1 MRILVVEDEQK
12 VADALREG
20 LVDERYDVVV
30 ERTGEGAFFR
40 VNTETFDVV
49 LLDLTLP
56 GRDGLE
62 ILRALRQRRMETPVL
77 VLTARDSLEDRVTG
91 LDAGADDYLVKPFA
105 FAELLARI
113 RALVRRGRVADAPKL
128 AVGDLEMDLVTRK
141 VLRGGKPGGPHRP
154 RVRAARISD
163 AVSGAGRVAR
173 DAGARCLEGNRTHD
187 AARQRDRRPHRAPAP
202 QGGSRTHGQVDPHYA
217 WRRLH
222 AARRESRDRNTRWV
236 AGRWWRSHSVRMRL
250 TLWDVAATTVVL
262 GAYLFGVYTSVSRN
276 VSDSLDERLRADF
289 YWAAATV
296 DEGPDGLIMPFPQ
309 IDLLLE
315 EESPWVQVW
324 SVDGKQLLLSN
335 DEAQAPSHPGKPGTR
350 PARERT

>member
-62 ILRALRQRRMETPVL
+62 ILRALRQRHMETPVL

-128 AVGDLEMDLVTRK
+128 SVGDLEMDLVTRK
-141 VLRGGKPGGPHRP
+141 VIRAGKPVDLT
-154 RVRAARISD
+154 VREFELLEFLMRYQGQV
-163 AVSGAGRVAR
+163 VSRETLAR
-173 DAGARCLEGNRTHD
+173 DVWKETARTTPLDNVIDVHIARLRRKVDLE
-187 AARQRDRRPHRAPAP
+187 
-202 QGGSRTHGQVDPHYA
+202 
-217 WRRLH
+217 
-222 AARRESRDRNTRWV
+222 
-236 AGRWWRSHSVRMRL
+236 HSVKVIHTVRGVGF
-250 TLWDVAATTVVL
+250 TL
-262 GAYLFGVYTSVSRN
+262 R
-276 VSDSLDERLRADF
+276 
-289 YWAAATV
+289 
-296 DEGPDGLIMPFPQ
+296 EGEP
-309 IDLLLE
+309 
-315 EESPWVQVW
+315 
-324 SVDGKQLLLSN
+324 
-335 DEAQAPSHPGKPGTR
+335 
-350 PARERT
+350 

>member
-20 LVDERYDVVV
+20 LEDERYDVVV

-113 RALVRRGRVADAPKL
+113 RALVRRGRVADAPRL
-128 AVGDLEMDLVTRK
+128 TVGDLEMDLVTRK
-141 VLRGGKPGGPHRP
+141 V
-154 RVRAARISD
+154 
-163 AVSGAGRVAR
+163 VAR
-173 DAGARCLEGNRTHD
+173 RT
-187 AARQRDRRPHRAPAP
+187 
-202 QGGSRTHGQVDPHYA
+202 
-217 WRRLH
+217 
-222 AARRESRDRNTRWV
+222 
-236 AGRWWRSHSVRMRL
+236 
-250 TLWDVAATTVVL
+250 
-262 GAYLFGVYTSVSRN
+262 
-276 VSDSLDERLRADF
+276 
-289 YWAAATV
+289 
-296 DEGPDGLIMPFPQ
+296 
-309 IDLLLE
+309 
-315 EESPWVQVW
+315 
-324 SVDGKQLLLSN
+324 
-335 DEAQAPSHPGKPGTR
+335 PG
-350 PARERT
+350 